1 VIVVLDNR
9 DSFVFNLARHIHLLG
24 VPAAVVPSDAI
35 DAAGLL
41 RLAPR
46 AVVISPGPCTP
57 VEAGCSIEAVRAC
70 RGRVPVLGVC
80 LGHQAIAAALGAAVV
95 RAREPVHGRTS
106 AVHHDGVDLFAGIP
120 SPMTACRYH
129 SLVVDGGTL
138 PRGLAVTARDDEGTI
153 MAIAHAADG
162 LYGVQFHPESIL
174 TRHGFRLLA
183 NFLVAAGIP
192 HRADLVAALDADVA
206 RQAAPAAAPRGA
218 AADRGGDA
226 GDGRVVTF

>member
-1 VIVVLDNR
+1 MIVVLDNR
-9 DSFVFNLARHIHLLG
+9 DSFVFNLARHFHLLG
-24 VPAAVVPSDAI
+24 AATVVVPSHAI
-35 DAAGLL
+35 DVDGLL
-41 RLAPR
+41 QLEPR

-57 VEAGCSIEAVRAC
+57 AEAGCSVAAITAC

-80 LGHQAIAAALGAAVV
+80 LGHQAIAAALGGQIV

-106 AVHHDGVDLFAGIP
+106 GVHHDGINLFAGIP

-129 SLVVDGGTL
+129 SLVVAGDRL
-138 PRGLAVTARDDEGTI
+138 PTGLTVTARDDEGTI
-153 MAIAHAADG
+153 MAIAHEADR

-192 HRADLVAALDADVA
+192 HHADRVADL
-206 RQAAPAAAPRGA
+206 
-218 AADRGGDA
+218 DA
-226 GDGRVVTF
+226 GVEEQSLAPPERRHDDDQRIVTF